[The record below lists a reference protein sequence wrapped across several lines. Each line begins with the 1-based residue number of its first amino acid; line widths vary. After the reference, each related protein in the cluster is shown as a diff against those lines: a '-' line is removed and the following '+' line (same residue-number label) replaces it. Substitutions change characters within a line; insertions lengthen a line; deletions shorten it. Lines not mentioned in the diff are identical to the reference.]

1 MIIKILGTGCPKCKL
16 LQVLVEWAVKQLW
29 LDVTIEKVEDINDIM
44 QYDIMA
50 TPGLVIDE
58 KIVMT
63 GKIPSVEDL
72 VKILPNLPNDKEE
85 KSECKSEWGCS
96 CGGDC

>member
-1 MIIKILGTGCPKCKL
+1 
-16 LQVLVEWAVKQLW
+16 
-29 LDVTIEKVEDINDIM
+29 M

-85 KSECKSEWGCS
+85 KSECKSE
-96 CGGDC
+96 